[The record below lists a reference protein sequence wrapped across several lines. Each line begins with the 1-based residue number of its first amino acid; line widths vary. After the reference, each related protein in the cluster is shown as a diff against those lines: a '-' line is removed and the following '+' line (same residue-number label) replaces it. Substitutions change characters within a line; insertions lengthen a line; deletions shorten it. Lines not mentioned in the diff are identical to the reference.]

1 MRNLLRPFSSDE
13 TRFTELN
20 SLVSRCSGG
29 QNVRARRVHSCCA
42 AKSMAQDLKFVG
54 LGEALID
61 LFEDGSASLGGA
73 PLNVA
78 VHAHHLL
85 APLKLGRG
93 VVVSAVGDDKWG
105 KHARAVLAENAMTA
119 EYVATDEHPTGTA
132 SVFVRNGEPGFEI
145 TPGVAWD
152 YLRTSAATDALA
164 ERCDAVC
171 FGSLAQRSEA
181 SREMIRAFV
190 QLARRAWRLC
200 DVNLRRS
207 TLSGRFD
214 YSREIVEASC
224 RLSSAMKANEQE
236 MVELGEMFGMR
247 TNHASGEGAVW
258 PRMEFFLREF
268 DLEAVVV
275 TRAERGAL
283 ALTRDEKIEMPP
295 AQVTSGEIHAV
306 GAGDAFSAGIL
317 FGRSQGWPWRATL
330 ELATR
335 MGTWVTRHISA
346 IPQLSPEI
354 LEYAAEQIRQY
365 ARA

>member
-1 MRNLLRPFSSDE
+1 M
-13 TRFTELN
+13 
-20 SLVSRCSGG
+20 
-29 QNVRARRVHSCCA
+29 AR
-42 AKSMAQDLKFVG
+42 DLKFVG

-85 APLKLGRG
+85 APLKLGSG
-93 VVVSAVGDDKWG
+93 IVVSALGADKFG
-105 KHARAVLAENAMTA
+105 AQARAVLAENGMTTD
-119 EYVATDEHPTGTA
+119 YVATNECPTGTA

-145 TPGVAWD
+145 AQDVAWD
-152 YLRTSAATDALA
+152 YLRASAATDALA
-164 ERCDAVC
+164 DRCDAVC
-171 FGSLAQRSEA
+171 FGSLGQRSEA

-190 QLARRAWRLC
+190 QRARRAWRLC
-200 DVNLRRS
+200 DMNLRRS
-207 TLSGRFD
+207 TLSGRRD

-236 MVELGEMFGMR
+236 MVELGEVFGLG
-247 TNHASGEGAVW
+247 AVGEGEGSMW
-258 PRMEFFLREF
+258 TRMEFFLKEF
-268 DLEAVVV
+268 GLEAVVV

-283 ALTRDEKIEMPP
+283 ALAQGENIAMPP
-295 AQVTSGEIHAV
+295 AQMTTQEIHAV

-330 ELATR
+330 ELATK
-335 MGTWVTRHISA
+335 MGTWVTRHVSA

-354 LEYAAEQIRQY
+354 LEYVADQMRQY
-365 ARA
+365 AQT

>member
-1 MRNLLRPFSSDE
+1 MIKRI
-13 TRFTELN
+13 N
-20 SLVSRCSGG
+20 SLVSGCPEAE
-29 QNVRARRVHSCCA
+29 NVRAARADSCWV
-42 AKSMAQDLKFVG
+42 AKPMAQDLKFVG

-93 VVVSAVGDDKWG
+93 IVVGAVGADKWG
-105 KHARAVLAENAMTA
+105 SYARGVLAENAMTT
-119 EYVATDEHPTGTA
+119 EYIATNEHPTGTA

-145 TPGVAWD
+145 TENVAWD
-152 YLRTSAATDALA
+152 CLRANGATDELA
-164 ERCDAVC
+164 DRCDAIC
-171 FGSLAQRSEA
+171 FGSLAQRSET

-190 QLARRAWRLC
+190 QRAQGAWRLF

-207 TLSGRFD
+207 TLSDRRD
-214 YSREIVEASC
+214 YSREIAETSC

-236 MVELGEMFGMR
+236 ILEIYEIFGMGSV
-247 TNHASGEGAVW
+247 ADGDEGSMWV
-258 PRMEFFLREF
+258 RMEFFLKEF
-268 DLEAVVV
+268 GLEAVVV

-283 ALTRDEKIEMPP
+283 ALTRGEKIAMPP
-295 AQVTSGEIHAV
+295 APATYREIHAV

-330 ELATR
+330 ELATK
-335 MGTWVTRHISA
+335 MGTWVTRHVSA

-354 LEYAAEQIRQY
+354 LEYAADQMRQY
-365 ARA
+365 ART

>member
-1 MRNLLRPFSSDE
+1 MW
-13 TRFTELN
+13 
-20 SLVSRCSGG
+20 
-29 QNVRARRVHSCCA
+29 RAARACIRA
-42 AKSMAQDLKFVG
+42 ATKPMGQDLKFVG

-61 LFEDGSASLGGA
+61 LFQDGTASLGGA

-93 VVVSAVGDDKWG
+93 VVVSAVGEDEWG
-105 KHARAVLAENAMTA
+105 AYARTVLTENGMTT
-119 EYVATDEHPTGTA
+119 EWVATDEHPTGTA
-132 SVFVRNGEPGFEI
+132 SVFVQNGEPGFEI
-145 TPGVAWD
+145 TQNVAWD
-152 YLRTSAATDALA
+152 YIRANDATDALA
-164 ERCDAVC
+164 DCCDAIC
-171 FGSLAQRSEA
+171 FGSLAQRSKA

-190 QLARRAWRLC
+190 QRAPRAWRLY

-207 TLSGRFD
+207 TLSGRRD

-236 MVELGEMFGMR
+236 MVTLGEMFSVRADDAG
-247 TNHASGEGAVW
+247 SEGSMW
-258 PRMEFFLREF
+258 TRMEFFLRQF
-268 DLEAVVV
+268 GLEAVVL

-283 ALTRDEKIEMPP
+283 ALTREEKLAMPP
-295 AQVTSGEIHAV
+295 AEAASQDIHAV

-330 ELATR
+330 ELATK
-335 MGTWVTRHISA
+335 MGAWVTRHVSA

-354 LEYAAEQIRQY
+354 LEYAARQMSQY
-365 ARA
+365 TQV